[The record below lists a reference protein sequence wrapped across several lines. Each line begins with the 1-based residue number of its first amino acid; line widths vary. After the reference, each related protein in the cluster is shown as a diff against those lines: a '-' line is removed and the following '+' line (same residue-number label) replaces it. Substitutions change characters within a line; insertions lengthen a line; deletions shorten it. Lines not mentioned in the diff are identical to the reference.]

1 MTVRAQIAA
10 LLDFPPDAPPVQL
23 ARLAQVKRSALSG
36 LRHRM
41 SPAVM
46 ADWDALRSAPILL
59 NCDRRPRHV
68 SLSELRQAE
77 RGIGDHALTVF
88 DTGETMVFDQS
99 HIFIDGAWG
108 AALAEI
114 LTNEA
119 LSWAVYL
126 NTASPAQPDRIRPR
140 SLIFP
145 FQSTELAIIQQAPR
159 IAVEASAESEAVNV
173 GAILELRKLFKQRND
188 LLQLTVN
195 DLLVFYRAVHAATYQ
210 PDPNLIAEL
219 QGFAQQNAARQ
230 AALAALEALAPAN
243 QTNPAILIPVDASP
257 RSPRDRLHPMSFEVP
272 LGELDFLRLHRRV
285 MEALRAYQ
293 SASGERTALYAEF
306 DRLQRLYLATLAGFG
321 AVSSKAKEMALTG
334 ESVSVGTIKLLAH
347 MPTPLQR
354 VLDKIPSRFDVLND
368 IIKGREVFSNV
379 GAVAPTSTLTRFIT
393 AKDDNDKKTLAWGAI
408 TAADGMMRIT
418 LRDFRPHVGL
428 LAAAGLNGLALRIC
442 QDYLDTYTRGLN
454 DFVRDVRSIT
464 LVSHETRLAA
474 QAGRT

>member
-1 MTVRAQIAA
+1 
-10 LLDFPPDAPPVQL
+10 
-23 ARLAQVKRSALSG
+23 
-36 LRHRM
+36 
-41 SPAVM
+41 
-46 ADWDALRSAPILL
+46 
-59 NCDRRPRHV
+59 
-68 SLSELRQAE
+68 
-77 RGIGDHALTVF
+77 
-88 DTGETMVFDQS
+88 
-99 HIFIDGAWG
+99 
-108 AALAEI
+108 LAEI